1 MASEKEEDQQ
11 VQTAI
16 RIPESWFARLDKIAD
31 RMSQPGL
38 PIKRTEALRLAIARG
53 MAELEAEGGK
63 KR

>member
-1 MASEKEEDQQ
+1 MASEKEENQ
-11 VQTAI
+11 VQTAV